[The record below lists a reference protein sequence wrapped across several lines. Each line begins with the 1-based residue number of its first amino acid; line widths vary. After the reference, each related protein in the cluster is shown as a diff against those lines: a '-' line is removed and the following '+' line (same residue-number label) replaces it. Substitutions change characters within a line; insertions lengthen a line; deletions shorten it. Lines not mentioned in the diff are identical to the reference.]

1 MGAMY
6 FGVVG
11 NGVAGFQVLV
21 FEELIVD
28 EFVRFHVVW
37 CEKVAVTE

>member
-11 NGVAGFQVLV
+11 NGVAGFQVVV
-21 FEELIVD
+21 FEELIV
-28 EFVRFHVVW
+28 EQFVRFHVVW
-37 CEKVAVTE
+37 CEN

>member
-11 NGVAGFQVLV
+11 NGVAGFHVVV
-21 FEELIVD
+21 FEELTV
-28 EFVRFHVVW
+28 EQFVRFHVVW
-37 CEKVAVTE
+37 CEN